1 MTSAERVAA
10 APAFPELR
18 RLRAFV
24 IVAEE
29 LNFRRAAERLV
40 MTQSP
45 LSRIIKGLEQDIG
58 IELFVRSRRSVAL
71 TVEGAAMLD
80 DARALLRLAEHAVA
94 RARQLRGA

>member
-1 MTSAERVAA
+1 MTAADRAAA

-29 LNFRRAAERLV
+29 LNFRRAAARLV
-40 MTQSP
+40 MAQSP
-45 LSRIIKGLEQDIG
+45 LSRVIKGLEHDIG
-58 IELFVRSRRSVAL
+58 VELFVRSRRSVAL

-80 DARALLRLAEHAVA
+80 DARALLRLAEHAVE
-94 RARQLRGA
+94 RARRLRGA